1 MFIIYANILA
11 ADVKSLKTQFSK
23 LMQSWGFH
31 GRLLG
36 PLLKIG
42 LPIMKNVLTV
52 LAKSVLIPL
61 GLAATSTAD
70 QEILKNNSGSGTTIL
85 LVLNKEWKIL
95 WK

>member
-23 LMQSWGFH
+23 LMQSCGFH

-70 QEILKNNSGSGTTIL
+70 PEILKNNSGSGTTIL
-85 LVLNKEWKIL
+85 LVLNKE
-95 WK
+95 